1 MLLNRRRFY
10 LLLLLLAT
18 VYSAAGIGLLDPARI
33 TKGLGNVG
41 IFVVDMFPPDAAV
54 VGAVSLAMVETIQI
68 ALVGTVIGTV
78 LALPL
83 ALLAMPSLTSQ
94 GVAPV
99 LRFVLAFI
107 RTVPALLWGVLFVVA
122 FGLGPTAGVVAI
134 GLYSAG
140 YLGKLFY
147 ELLEGVDPEVV
158 EAVRSVGC
166 SRLQLARYALI
177 PEAANGLLAQLLF
190 MFEYNVRSSSI
201 MGFVGAGGIGYY
213 MLGYIQLLKYDALST
228 ALLVTLAVVLVLDV
242 VSSRVRAAFSLRSPA
257 SS

>member
-1 MLLNRRRFY
+1 MLVTRTRFY
-10 LLLLLLAT
+10 LLLLAIAV
-18 VYSAAGIGLLDPARI
+18 VYSAAGVGLLDLARI
-33 TKGLGNVG
+33 TKGLGNIG
-41 IFVVDMFPPDAAV
+41 IFVADMFPPDGSV
-54 VGAVSLAMVETIQI
+54 VEAVSGAMVETIQI

-83 ALLAMPSLTSQ
+83 SLLAMPSLTNRA
-94 GVAPV
+94 VAPV
-99 LRFVLAFI
+99 LRFILAFI

-122 FGLGPTAGVVAI
+122 FGLGPTAGAVAI

-147 ELLEGVDPEVV
+147 ELLEGVDPEVL
-158 EAVRSVGC
+158 EAVQSVGC

-213 MLGYIQLLKYDALST
+213 MLGYIQLLRYDALFT
-228 ALLVTLAVVLVLDV
+228 ALLVTLVVVLVLDV
-242 VSSRVRAAFSLRSPA
+242 VSSRVRASFSLRSP
-257 SS
+257 SSE

>member
-1 MLLNRRRFY
+1 MLVTRARFY
-10 LLLLLLAT
+10 LLLLLIAT
-18 VYSAAGIGLLDPARI
+18 MYSAAGIGLLDLTRI
-33 TKGLGNVG
+33 TKGLGNIG
-41 IFVVDMFPPDAAV
+41 IFVADMFPPDPAALPQ
-54 VGAVSLAMVETIQI
+54 VSIAMIETIQI

-83 ALLAMPSLTSQ
+83 ALLAMPALTTH

-122 FGLGPTAGVVAI
+122 FGLGPTAGAVAI

-213 MLGYIQLLKYDALST
+213 MLGYIQLLRYDALFT

-242 VSSRVRAAFSLRSPA
+242 ISNRVRAAFSLRSPA